1 MHSFILFGCED
12 YMLQFL
18 SVDSTCLSVYQDANG
33 CHPLQDGS
41 ANASESGTQWG
52 ESGEPSATT
61 SAPEAW
67 QAIMAAT
74 NANAQMILQL
84 LQERTQG
91 QGNQGNLYLD
101 EKKIAWYNDSGN
113 GGPADIDFYD
123 ISGRKENEAKL
134 EEIVK
139 MYYKKYPLEEQYKN
153 LEPDVEMLIGRLIEL
168 MDDEK
173 QYKKYAKQGYPVMIA
188 YRKM

>member
-1 MHSFILFGCED
+1 MASIFGLKLKGRRSFMGRD
-12 YMLQFL
+12 
-18 SVDSTCLSVYQDANG
+18 
-33 CHPLQDGS
+33 
-41 ANASESGTQWG
+41 W
-52 ESGEPSATT
+52 
-61 SAPEAW
+61 
-67 QAIMAAT
+67 
-74 NANAQMILQL
+74 
-84 LQERTQG
+84 

-173 QYKKYAKQGYPVMIA
+173 QYKKYAKQGYPVIDIFLIKNIFCLGMLRNAFGIIVENI
-188 YRKM
+188 KSISKTL

>member
-1 MHSFILFGCED
+1 MASIFGLKLKGRRSFEGRD
-12 YMLQFL
+12 
-18 SVDSTCLSVYQDANG
+18 
-33 CHPLQDGS
+33 
-41 ANASESGTQWG
+41 W
-52 ESGEPSATT
+52 
-61 SAPEAW
+61 
-67 QAIMAAT
+67 
-74 NANAQMILQL
+74 
-84 LQERTQG
+84 

-188 YRKM
+188 YRKNVNGVSYFGAYKTKEFADADIKKENLIVLQRYESLEDFDISQ

>member
-1 MHSFILFGCED
+1 MASIFGLKLKGRRSFMGRD
-12 YMLQFL
+12 
-18 SVDSTCLSVYQDANG
+18 
-33 CHPLQDGS
+33 
-41 ANASESGTQWG
+41 W
-52 ESGEPSATT
+52 
-61 SAPEAW
+61 
-67 QAIMAAT
+67 
-74 NANAQMILQL
+74 
-84 LQERTQG
+84 

-188 YRKM
+188 YRKNVNGVSYFGAYKTKEFADAEIKKENLIVLQRYESLEDFDISQ

>member
-1 MHSFILFGCED
+1 MASIFGLKLKGRRSFMGRD
-12 YMLQFL
+12 
-18 SVDSTCLSVYQDANG
+18 
-33 CHPLQDGS
+33 
-41 ANASESGTQWG
+41 W
-52 ESGEPSATT
+52 
-61 SAPEAW
+61 
-67 QAIMAAT
+67 
-74 NANAQMILQL
+74 
-84 LQERTQG
+84 

-173 QYKKYAKQGYPVMIA
+173 HYKKNAKKSYPEMIA
-188 YRKM
+188 YRKNVNGVSYFGAYKTKEFADAEIKKENLIVLQRYESLEDFDISQ

>member
-1 MHSFILFGCED
+1 MASIFGLKLKGRRSFMGRD
-12 YMLQFL
+12 
-18 SVDSTCLSVYQDANG
+18 
-33 CHPLQDGS
+33 
-41 ANASESGTQWG
+41 W
-52 ESGEPSATT
+52 
-61 SAPEAW
+61 
-67 QAIMAAT
+67 
-74 NANAQMILQL
+74 
-84 LQERTQG
+84 

-168 MDDEK
+168 MDDER
-173 QYKKYAKQGYPVMIA
+173 QNKKYAKQGYPVMIA
-188 YRKM
+188 YRKNVNGVSYFGAYKTKEFADADIKKENLIVLQRYESLEDFDISQ